1 MHHCLQCPEIVRLVV
16 AGLWDRHEPDV
27 YAPIVTSITVHA
39 STCTSLARLARTC
52 RAFQS
57 HALDALW
64 SHQVG
69 IENLLHCMPWV
80 LVNRGRGS
88 RGSMLAT
95 ASSDWGRFDF
105 YARRIKAMKI
115 RSDFPHTIAARS
127 MCKALSENDEH
138 PRPYLPNLIQLI
150 CELSISTE
158 MLRFCL
164 TLLGPSL
171 RVLRLEG
178 SDLVSAPFM
187 LPCACYLAG
196 SLQHLGFPLDA
207 SPDTLVLLE
216 ESLKSLHQL
225 RRLSLTLLALPRSG
239 IWKALSGSQTL
250 ARLTIRM
257 KTSVSP
263 STLETPELVSL
274 PSLTR
279 LTLQAPFP
287 GYIHLF

>member
-1 MHHCLQCPEIVRLVV
+1 MLVSGESNLDV
-16 AGLWDRHEPDV
+16 ATRSKLGEQLFFDK
-27 YAPIVTSITVHA
+27 
-39 STCTSLARLARTC
+39 
-52 RAFQS
+52 
-57 HALDALW
+57 
-64 SHQVG
+64 
-69 IENLLHCMPWV
+69 
-80 LVNRGRGS
+80 
-88 RGSMLAT
+88 AT

-225 RRLSLTLLALPRSG
+225 CRLSLTLLALPRSG